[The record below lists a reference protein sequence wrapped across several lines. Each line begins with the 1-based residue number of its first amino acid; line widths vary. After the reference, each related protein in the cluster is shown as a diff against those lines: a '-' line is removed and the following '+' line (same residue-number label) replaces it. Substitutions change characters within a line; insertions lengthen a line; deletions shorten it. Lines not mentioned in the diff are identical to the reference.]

1 MSEAKWRFP
10 TNGYGTE
17 NGLDTSDMEMFKRD
31 PMSSLAREICQNSID
46 APNPNCDKPVR
57 VEFSLFEIP
66 RECIPGIEDL
76 SAQIHACYEYKKDSS
91 QEGQALA
98 KLVGGI
104 DQERVTCMRISD
116 FNTTGITGVETSER
130 DTPFYKLTKGS
141 GVSDKAAS
149 SGGSKGIGKYASFV
163 VSATNTVFY
172 STKTIDGHCGYI
184 GISKLRSV
192 PVADDERLMTMGSG
206 FFGVGDWNDPLQNEL
221 EIDPGFHRNEDCFG
235 TDVYLIGFNSDS
247 CQDWKKEIVA
257 KVLES
262 FMVAI
267 VREKLEVNVDGIE
280 INKDT
285 VASIVLSESFDG
297 YSRPM
302 AIKGIRAQ
310 YDLLS
315 GGEDIIV
322 DSFDVEGEQI
332 TIYMKEYSQKEA
344 SRATKQCVIVRYP
357 YMKIRHI
364 TTGAILPFSA
374 LCVIEEG
381 EVNDRLRRI
390 ENPQHTD
397 WEIRRLDN
405 FPDEKRIVRKTLKT
419 LEKSATEYITVQ
431 LRDSSG
437 ESTDIYGAGEF
448 LPAQDDFG
456 DSHGESMLDDKPIV
470 TPINRTKPRVP
481 KTIPTGDD
489 GIALDFGE
497 GNETKEGEEGRA
509 PSDGGGNPNPSPHP
523 EDGGGRHVGPGEG
536 QVLKKVPLSGM
547 KFTNVVVDRSQ
558 GKYVCLFTSEYD
570 EDLCDFAIRICGD
583 GNDKF
588 PVEIIEARINGSTHA
603 VEDGVIVGIQ
613 LKKGQ
618 EIQIEY
624 SVASDEL
631 FSSEVILNAY
641 R

>member
-10 TNGYGTE
+10 TNGFGTE

-46 APNPNCDKPVR
+46 ASNPNYVKPVR
-57 VEFSLFEIP
+57 VEFSLFNIP
-66 RECIPGIEDL
+66 RERIPGIDDL
-76 SAQIHACYEYKKDSS
+76 SSQIHACFEYKKDSS
-91 QEGQALA
+91 QEGQALE
-98 KLVGGI
+98 KLVGSI
-104 DQERVTCMRISD
+104 DQEHITCMRISD
-116 FNTTGITGVETSER
+116 FNTTGITGVESSKR

-149 SGGSKGIGKYASFV
+149 SGGSKGIGKFASFV

-172 STKTIDGHCGYI
+172 STNTIDGHCGHI

-192 PVADDERLMTMGSG
+192 PVTGNERLMTMGTG
-206 FFGVGDWNDPLQNEL
+206 FFGIGDWNDPLQNEL
-221 EIDPGFHRNEDCFG
+221 GIDPEFHRNEGCFG

-247 CQDWKKEIVA
+247 RQDWKKEIVA

-267 VREKLEVNVDGIE
+267 LREKLEVNVDGIE

-285 VASIVLSESFDG
+285 VASIVLSENFDE

-322 DSFDVEGEQI
+322 DSFSVEGEQI
-332 TIYMKEYSQKEA
+332 TIYMKKYSQKEA
-344 SRATKQCVIVRYP
+344 SWATKQCVMVRYP

-397 WEIRRLDN
+397 WEIKRLDN
-405 FPDEKRIVRKTLKT
+405 FPDKKRIVRKTLKA
-419 LEKSATEYITVQ
+419 LEKSATEYITAQ

-448 LPAQDDFG
+448 LPAQGDFG
-456 DSHGESMLDDKPIV
+456 ESQAKSMVDDKPIV

-489 GIALDFGE
+489 GAALDFGE
-497 GNETKEGEEGRA
+497 GDESKEGEEGKA
-509 PSDGGGNPNPSPHP
+509 LSGGEGNPNLSPHR
-523 EDGGGRHVGPGEG
+523 EHSGDRNVGAGEG
-536 QVLKKVPLSGM
+536 QVLKKVSLSGM
-547 KFTNVVVDRSQ
+547 KFTNVVANRNQ
-558 GKYVCLFTSEYD
+558 GKYVCLFNSEYD
-570 EDLCDFAIRICGD
+570 EDLCDFAIRICGE

-588 PVEIIEARINGSTHA
+588 PVEIIDARVNGFAHTVENGA
-603 VEDGVIVGIQ
+603 VTGFQ

-618 EIQIEY
+618 EVRIEY
-624 SVASDEL
+624 SVATDEL